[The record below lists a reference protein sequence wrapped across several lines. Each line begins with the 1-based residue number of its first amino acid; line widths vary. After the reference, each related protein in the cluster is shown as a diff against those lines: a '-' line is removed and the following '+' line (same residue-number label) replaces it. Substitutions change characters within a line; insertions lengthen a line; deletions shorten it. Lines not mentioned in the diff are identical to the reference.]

1 MTGPSITARIREQ
14 RPTTRATMPTLDE
27 IKDALGIP
35 ASDTSQDQAIT
46 DAVAATLAIIEAYL
60 GRGIAWGPM
69 VQTFEPVDTRNPK
82 LLLYR
87 FPVTTVR
94 TVMVDDSPLDGWRVL
109 KAQGVIEWRDG
120 CGCVWPSNVCGREPV
135 VVVDYDG
142 GYADDAWPADLM
154 DAIMRAFYARWHA
167 TGDTGNT
174 ADMSTGGP
182 ITSLSVDGSS
192 IAFGEPGVNAAEFG
206 GKPWPPELSG
216 VISILEPYRQRLV
229 TGV

>member
-1 MTGPSITARIREQ
+1 MSGESITARIRAS
-14 RPTTRATMPTLDE
+14 RPSTRATMPTLDA

-35 ASDTSQDQAIT
+35 PSDTSLDQAIT
-46 DAVAATLAIIEAYL
+46 DAVAATIAIIEAYL

-69 VQTFEPVDTRNPK
+69 VQTFEPVDTRNAK

-87 FPVTTVR
+87 FPITEVR
-94 TVMVDDSPLDGWRVL
+94 TVMVDDSPVPGWRVL

-120 CGCVWPSNVCGREPV
+120 CGHLWPHNVHGREPV

-142 GYADDAWPADLM
+142 GYADDEWPADLM

-174 ADMSTGGP
+174 ADIGTGGP
-182 ITSLSVDGSS
+182 VTSLSVDGSS
-192 IAFGEPGVNAAEFG
+192 VAFGEPGVNAAEFG
-206 GKPWPPELSG
+206 GKPWPPELQS
-216 VISILEPYRQRLV
+216 VVSILEPYRQRLV